1 MDETGLKG
9 LDGEQGLQGI
19 KGIQGD
25 QGSQGTNG
33 KNGKNGTDG
42 NAGQDGVGQ
51 SSTEK
56 SRNNGDKN
64 TTKEYVVKHSVTLSG
79 IDTDTFNTNTKLLD
93 SFTETV
99 MQLLDVSTQH
109 IRNVRAVATKK
120 AGANVR
126 RFLSGSG
133 AACTVL
139 YELVFDSKSQAN
151 VIEKKIEQPDGLFQ
165 NNVIFMSAFKSKMK
179 RKKVDLTVASS
190 ITTATP
196 ALTASINGAKE
207 TDPGDTAGA
216 SNDAADE
223 ASKNEFGTAFGL
235 DLMFVLS
242 VLAVVLASIAILV
255 AVVACKK
262 GKKTQESA
270 TSGRQLLDENIEP
283 DIFDS
288 ISVPTAAAA
297 KKRTARPTSKKGK
310 QSQKEKEEKQS
321 TRNQGLFGSR
331 NSFTVDNPANS
342 QIEMATLNS
351 IDKAEVLEH
360 KSHAKQNNWNTNP
373 MQKGKTE
380 TTIERD
386 TVLVLPR
393 KRSSKAMFAYDAAD
407 TGEISLVEGEDVI
420 IEKGDVD
427 GWTHVRSQS
436 GTGFVPTSYLDAQ
449 HHSRKSTHNWN
460 NICSELE

>member
-1 MDETGLKG
+1 
-9 LDGEQGLQGI
+9 
-19 KGIQGD
+19 
-25 QGSQGTNG
+25 
-33 KNGKNGTDG
+33 
-42 NAGQDGVGQ
+42 
-51 SSTEK
+51 
-56 SRNNGDKN
+56 
-64 TTKEYVVKHSVTLSG
+64 
-79 IDTDTFNTNTKLLD
+79 
-93 SFTETV
+93 
-99 MQLLDVSTQH
+99 
-109 IRNVRAVATKK
+109 
-120 AGANVR
+120 
-126 RFLSGSG
+126 
-133 AACTVL
+133 
-139 YELVFDSKSQAN
+139 
-151 VIEKKIEQPDGLFQ
+151 
-165 NNVIFMSAFKSKMK
+165 
-179 RKKVDLTVASS
+179 
-190 ITTATP
+190 
-196 ALTASINGAKE
+196 
-207 TDPGDTAGA
+207 
-216 SNDAADE
+216 
-223 ASKNEFGTAFGL
+223 
-235 DLMFVLS
+235 MFVLS

-407 TGEISLVEGEDVI
+407 TGEISLVEGEDVV

-427 GWTHVRSQS
+427 GWTQVKNQS
-436 GTGFVPTSYLDAQ
+436 GTGLVPTSYLENQ
-449 HHSRKSTHNWN
+449 SNRK
-460 NICSELE
+460 